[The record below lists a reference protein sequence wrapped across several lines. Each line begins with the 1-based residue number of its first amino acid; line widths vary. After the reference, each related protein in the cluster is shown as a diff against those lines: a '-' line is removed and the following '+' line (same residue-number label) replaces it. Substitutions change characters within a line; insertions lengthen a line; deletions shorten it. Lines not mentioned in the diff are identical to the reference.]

1 MATPRTATT
10 AGFGQSPFAI
20 SRGNRFEAGLFYDDA
35 AKLRVAL
42 ERRACLPTGS
52 TGFVGMRALHPD
64 EPRPPQRWPSV
75 WPTTS
80 DRGLYREMGQVGP
93 ALGETTL
100 YDQLQA
106 RSPSHHQ

>member
-52 TGFVGMRALHPD
+52 TGFVDLRLKMNGGTRVSSVDQAVAL
-64 EPRPPQRWPSV
+64 
-75 WPTTS
+75 TT
-80 DRGLYREMGQVGP
+80 
-93 ALGETTL
+93 
-100 YDQLQA
+100 
-106 RSPSHHQ
+106 